1 MLINNSRDSFPFIH
15 LIRLRIPSV
24 LSDLFSIIIPL
35 SNHLFTRFFT
45 MSEFDSRFIR
55 RLVGTKVTTFL
66 EFDALQQP
74 SAVSSSASAASLSA
88 APLGASPPR
97 ISPLAASPSAVSLA
111 TDSAAAAT
119 LNTATST
126 TAPSISLSGSPP
138 LEIGCSWIITKKLSE
153 NAVHLTQKD
162 ADMGCGPP
170 MAVGK
175 FLCYLEEDPTRI
187 AFMRIYYQ
195 IPITGTEDADLATL
209 AQQIQPPQVC
219 GELEA
224 FRLLMSQGCSS
235 VPRFYGYCEKQQGEH
250 DLVPG
255 GFVKYVVW
263 EKVPGEPLTAE
274 FFWSL
279 DLGTREDIRVHFR
292 AAFEEMLRCGVKPDM
307 SRISKI
313 IYDQST
319 GNVRISGFRRGWPI
333 RDKLEWSDTRYVEY
347 RLAKPHDDRD
357 WPSNPQKWKY

>member
-1 MLINNSRDSFPFIH
+1 
-15 LIRLRIPSV
+15 
-24 LSDLFSIIIPL
+24 
-35 SNHLFTRFFT
+35 
-45 MSEFDSRFIR
+45 MSEFDSRFLR

-66 EFDALQQP
+66 EFDPLQQP
-74 SAVSSSASAASLSA
+74 SAASLSA
-88 APLGASPPR
+88 APLRASPPG
-97 ISPLAASPSAVSLA
+97 ISPLAASPSSAASPSAVSLA

-119 LNTATST
+119 LNTAIST

-138 LEIGCSWIITKKLSE
+138 PEIGCSWIITKKLSE
-153 NAVHLTQKD
+153 RAVHLTQED
-162 ADMGCGPP
+162 VDMGRGSP
-170 MAVGK
+170 M
-175 FLCYLEEDPTRI
+175 T
-187 AFMRIYYQ
+187 

-209 AQQIQPPQVC
+209 AQQIQPPEVC

-263 EKVPGEPLTAE
+263 EKVPGEPLTEE

-279 DLGTREDIRVHFR
+279 DPGTREDIRVHFR
-292 AAFEEMLRCGVKPDM
+292 AAFEEMLRCGVKPQM

-347 RLAKPHDDRD
+347 RLAKRHHDRD
-357 WPSNPQKWKY
+357 WPSDPRKWKY